1 MGTLA
6 TIIRVKTFNIDMI
19 NEYENI
25 LRTIISEMIGSTD
38 SSPFNVSKDRI
49 DKWNEKREIETK
61 KYKGVNLETRIIYY
75 SDFYDL
81 KNIISKNWDKFK
93 VFFDDKK
100 KFEVYFDQMETFR
113 NTLSHGRTLLF
124 YQEKLIE
131 GILGEL
137 KTLLINYH
145 NKNMNPTDYFVR
157 ILKVSDNLGNTWNDQ
172 FSRIGMITKS
182 VIRVGDFIEIN
193 VEAFD
198 PKGREIDFEIYN
210 GKFKF
215 QNKTGKFQF
224 EITEKM
230 IGNPLS
236 FSLYAKTIGQKYTN
250 SDQISVHY
258 TVLPKEE

>member
-1 MGTLA
+1 
-6 TIIRVKTFNIDMI
+6 MI
-19 NEYENI
+19 NEYENT
-25 LRTIISEMIGSTD
+25 LRTIISEIIGSAD
-38 SSPFNVSKDRI
+38 SSSFNVSKDRI
-49 DKWNEKREIETK
+49 DKWKEKREIETK
-61 KYKGVNLETRIIYY
+61 KYKGINIETRLIYY

-81 KNIISKNWDKFK
+81 KNIISKNWEKFK
-93 VFFDDKK
+93 VFFDEKK

-157 ILKVSDNLGNTWNDQ
+157 ILKVSDNLGNTWDDQ
-172 FSRIGMITKS
+172 SIGIGMITNS
-182 VIRVGDFIEIN
+182 VIRVGDSLEIN

-210 GKFKF
+210 KEFKF
-215 QNKTGKFQF
+215 ENKTGKFQF
-224 EITEKM
+224 LITEIM
-230 IGNPLS
+230 IANPLA
-236 FSLYAKTIGQKYTN
+236 FSLSATTIGQNYTN
-250 SDQISVHY
+250 SHRISIHY
-258 TVLPKEE
+258 TVLPKEET

>member
-1 MGTLA
+1 
-6 TIIRVKTFNIDMI
+6 MI
-19 NEYENI
+19 NKYENT
-25 LRTIISEMIGSTD
+25 LRTIISEVIGSTD
-38 SSPFNVSKDRI
+38 SSPFNVSKERI
-49 DKWNEKREIETK
+49 DKWYEKREIETK
-61 KYKGVNLETRIIYY
+61 KYKGVNLETRLIYY

-93 VFFDDKK
+93 IIFDDKK

-137 KTLLINYH
+137 RTLLINYH

-157 ILKVSDNLGNTWNDQ
+157 ILNVSDNLGNTWNRQ
-172 FSRIGMITKS
+172 SFNIGMINTS

-198 PKGREIDFEIYN
+198 PKGREIDFHIYN
-210 GKFKF
+210 SRFEFHNKLGKFR
-215 QNKTGKFQF
+215 F
-224 EITEKM
+224 EVTEKM

-236 FSLYAKTIGQKYTN
+236 FTLYAKTNGQNYIN
-250 SDQISVHY
+250 SDQITVHY
-258 TVLPKEE
+258 TVLPKEEIEEK